1 MDKWVNILSEMED
14 KWHESTEYKYLPL
27 TIDYNEYKIQRDLY
41 KAQQIYETYGMETCM
56 RFINQCPHIL
66 PYIDNYVPCKKE
78 PHRYQCSMFC
88 PKYDFKKGCTL
99 NATE

>member
-41 KAQQIYETYGMETCM
+41 KA
-56 RFINQCPHIL
+56 
-66 PYIDNYVPCKKE
+66 
-78 PHRYQCSMFC
+78 
-88 PKYDFKKGCTL
+88 
-99 NATE
+99 